1 MNSFVQNLKKTKVK
15 LNDFVNYKNFKK
27 FWKNLDKFKII
38 DQDLIFFI
46 DNYVHSESYN
56 YTSRYWSTRNVKH
69 LNLLID
75 SQKKNELNYEISSD
89 YFTWLD
95 ITNSRV
101 QTLVKELDN
110 EEFDEKFTLAKQ
122 QKFLTPYESIQHN
135 ILLIMLYKFLAKIDN
150 KNYLNMLREK
160 NSFIKNNP
168 FIEINNFKISQDLV
182 NSIIELYEIEQS
194 LNIFKHDKKISILEI
209 GAGNGRTADTIT
221 NVYKSTNYVI
231 CDIPMASYISFKR
244 FKDNYPEKKVSC
256 LFDFNSE
263 DKLINQIKKNDIS
276 FILPHQLS
284 LIKEKY
290 FDVVI
295 ALDCIHEMDKK
306 TIKFYMNN
314 INNLAKFFFMKVW
327 ETTDVPYELNHKL
340 NIHNN
345 SYQFFSKWELIK
357 KKQSIFPSNFYNIA
371 FKIN

>member
-15 LNDFVNYKNFKK
+15 LNDFINYKNFKK
-27 FWKNLDKFKII
+27 FWKNLDKSKII

-46 DNYVHSESYN
+46 DNYVHSESYS
-56 YTSRYWSTRNVKH
+56 YTSRFWSTRNVKH

-101 QTLVKELDN
+101 QTLVKELDK

-122 QKFLTPYESIQHN
+122 QKFLTPYKSIQHN

-194 LNIFKHDKKISILEI
+194 LNIFEHDKKITILEI

-221 NVYKSTNYVI
+221 NIYKNTNYVI
-231 CDIPMASYISFKR
+231 CDIPMASYVCYKR
-244 FKDNYPEKKVSC
+244 FKDNYPEKKITC
-256 LFDFNSE
+256 LFDLNSE
-263 DKLINQIKKNDIS
+263 DKIVDQISKNDIS
-276 FILPHQLS
+276 FILPHQLN
-284 LIKEKY
+284 LIKERY

-306 TIKFYMNN
+306 TIKFYMKN
-314 INNLAKFFFMKVW
+314 INKLSKYFFMKVW
-327 ETTDVPYELNHKL
+327 EKTDVPYQFNHTLNV
-340 NIHNN
+340 HNN
-345 SYQFFSKWELIK
+345 SYQFFPKWELIS
-357 KKQSIFPSNFYNIA
+357 KKQSIFPSSFYNIA

>member
-1 MNSFVQNLKKTKVK
+1 MNALIQNLKKTKVK
-15 LNDFVNYKNFKK
+15 LNDFINYKNFKK
-27 FWKNLDKFKII
+27 FWKNLDKSKII

-46 DNYVHSESYN
+46 DNYVHSASYN

-69 LNLLID
+69 LSLLID

-101 QTLVKELDN
+101 QTLVNELDN

-122 QKFLTPYESIQHN
+122 HKFLTSYKSIQHN

-194 LNIFKHDKKISILEI
+194 LNIFKHDKKISVLEI

-256 LFDFNSE
+256 LFDLNSE

-276 FILPHQLS
+276 FILPHQLN

-314 INNLAKFFFMKVW
+314 IDNLAKYFFMKVW

-340 NIHNN
+340 NVHNN